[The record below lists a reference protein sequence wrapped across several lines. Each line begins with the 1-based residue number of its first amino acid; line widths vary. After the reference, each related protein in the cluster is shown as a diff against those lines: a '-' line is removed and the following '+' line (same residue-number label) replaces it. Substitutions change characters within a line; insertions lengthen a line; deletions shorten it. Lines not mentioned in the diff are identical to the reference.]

1 MTETKKPST
10 FVLVHGAWHGGWCWR
25 RVEQLL
31 LAEGHRVFCP
41 TLTGLG
47 DRCHLLSEKID
58 LNVHITDIV
67 NLISWEELSDIVL
80 VGHSYGGF
88 VISGVAEQVAA
99 GTISSLVFLDAFVP
113 EDGDS
118 MIESIT
124 TPEHRSFLEEVV
136 TRGELAVAPPP
147 AAAFNVNEMDQHW
160 VDAKCTPHPIASI
173 TQRIRLDGARD
184 RVPRKWYILAKSS
197 GSPNFSEI
205 YQSLKNDGSWH
216 LQEVESGHDAML
228 DQPEEL
234 ATLLL
239 AAGA

>member
-1 MTETKKPST
+1 VTETKKPST

-147 AAAFNVNEMDQHW
+147 AAAFNVNEMGQHW

-205 YQSLKNDGSWH
+205 YQSLKNNGSWH